1 MARAETKKAAHKKTE
16 NLDKKTEK
24 LNKKAEKH
32 DKKTESTI
40 LPPSSLWYT
49 ILPPLPPATNLR
61 VPSAAQINLLIEKSA
76 SLMEKDT
83 KSFLS
88 ASSSSSSEATF
99 FAKVIHAGTLSDR
112 LSALTLLVQSSPVH
126 NTKALDT
133 LKNMAGKAGG
143 GRNESLKALRCIV
156 DWWVGGGAPDRKL
169 KWAS

>member
-1 MARAETKKAAHKKTE
+1 MAGAETKKAAHKKTK
-16 NLDKKTEK
+16 N
-24 LNKKAEKH
+24 H

-40 LPPSSLWYT
+40 LPPSSLWHT
-49 ILPPLPPATNLR
+49 TLPPLPPATHPR
-61 VPSAAQINLLIEKSA
+61 TPSAAQINILIERSA

-88 ASSSSSSEATF
+88 ASSSSSEATF

-112 LSALTLLVQSSPVH
+112 LSALTLLVQSSPMH
-126 NTKALDT
+126 NTRALDT

-143 GRNESLKALRCIV
+143 GRSESLKALRCIV

-169 KWAS
+169 K